1 MNLII
6 VESPTKAK
14 TISNFLTK
22 DFKIESSFGHVRDLP
37 KTKLGV
43 DVNNN
48 FKPTYVIPDKAKDKI
63 SKIANLAKKARAI
76 YYATD
81 EDREGEAIAWHLDQ
95 ILTTDYKLQ
104 TTNYRIAFHE
114 ITKEAILEALRYP
127 RSINIK
133 LVDAQQARRILDRLV
148 GYKLSPFLWKKVM
161 RGLSAGRVQSVAV
174 RLIVEREEEIKKFK
188 PQEYWT
194 IEGIFNA
201 KNHPFPA
208 VLHKLDNKQL
218 KKFDLKSQKQV
229 QKITENL
236 KKLEFS
242 IADIKQKEIKKNPY
256 PPYKTST
263 LQQDAYIKLGFS
275 SKQTMMIAQQLYETG
290 HITYMRTDSLNLA
303 NKFLVQAQKYL
314 KDHLG
319 SMYCLKNPR
328 TFKTKSK
335 GAQEAHEAIRPTNVS
350 LTPESIKQLLEPKQF
365 KLYLLIWQR
374 SLCCQMPQAIIS
386 QKIVEIEDSR
396 NDNNKI
402 SSASFRT
409 IGNSIKF
416 DGFLKIY
423 HIKIIENELPELKVK
438 QKVNLEKLTS
448 AQHQTSPPPRFND
461 ASLVKELEKR
471 GIGRPSTYAPIIDT
485 IQKRNY
491 IQKDDQKRFQPT
503 EIGTLVNQLL
513 VEHFPEI
520 VDYAFTAEMEDNLD
534 NIAKNSK
541 AWDKVIGSF
550 YKPFAKNLADKY
562 KKVDKKTLTQE
573 KTNKKCPGCKKHN
586 LIIKLGRFG
595 KFLACPGFPDCKH
608 TEPLVES
615 DAYHNN
621 KKTNDA
627 DPAKHNSDNK
637 IEIGAAPQC
646 EKCQTKM
653 ILKEGRFGKFW
664 ACPNYP
670 NCKNTQ
676 RIEQKIGLHCPQC
689 QKGEIIIKRTKKGKM
704 FYGCNKYPD
713 CKYAS
718 WKNPQI

>member
-14 TISNFLTK
+14 TIANFLTK

-43 DVNNN
+43 DVDNN
-48 FKPTYVIPDKAKDKI
+48 FKPTYIIPDKAKKKVKI
-63 SKIANLAKKARAI
+63 IADLAKKADSV

-95 ILTTDYKLQ
+95 ILDTKYKVRN
-104 TTNYRIAFHE
+104 TKYRIAFHE
-114 ITKEAILEALRYP
+114 ITKEAVLNALKYP
-127 RSINIK
+127 RSININ

-188 PQEYWT
+188 PQEFWT

-201 KNHPFPA
+201 KDRPFPA
-208 VLHKLDNKQL
+208 FLHKLDNKQL
-218 KKFDLKSQKQV
+218 KKFDLKSKKQV
-229 QKITENL
+229 QKIIDNL
-236 KKLEFS
+236 KKLEFL

-275 SKQTMMIAQQLYETG
+275 SKQTMMLAQQLYEIG

-303 NKFLVQAQKYL
+303 NKFIVQAQKYL
-314 KDHLG
+314 KESLG
-319 SMYCLKNPR
+319 DTYCLNKPR
-328 TFKTKSK
+328 IFKTKNK
-335 GAQEAHEAIRPTNVS
+335 GAQEAHEAIRPTDVS
-350 LTPESIKQLLEPKQF
+350 LTPDDIKQFLEPKQF
-365 KLYLLIWQR
+365 KLYQLIWR
-374 SLCCQMPQAIIS
+374 RALACQMPIAIIS
-386 QKIVEIEDSR
+386 QKIMEIEGR
-396 NDNNKI
+396 GNDNDKI
-402 SSASFRT
+402 SAAAFRT
-409 IGNSIKF
+409 VGNSIKF

-423 HIKIIENELPELKVK
+423 HVKITENELPELNVK
-438 QKVNLEKLTS
+438 QKVDLEKLEP

-485 IQKRNY
+485 VQKRNY
-491 IQKDDQKRFQPT
+491 VKKDDQKRFQPT

-520 VDYAFTAEMEDNLD
+520 VDYTFTAKIEDDLD
-534 NIAKNSK
+534 DIAKNSK
-541 AWDKVIGSF
+541 TWDKVIGSF
-550 YKPFAKNLADKY
+550 YEPFAKNLADKY

-573 KTNKKCPGCKKHN
+573 KTNKKCPKCQKHN

-608 TEPLVES
+608 TEPLADMGTEK
-615 DAYHNN
+615 HKNI
-621 KKTNDA
+621 KTNNINVFA
-627 DPAKHNSDNK
+627 EEP
-637 IEIGAAPQC
+637 PQC
-646 EKCQTKM
+646 KKCQTKM
-653 ILKEGRFGKFW
+653 ILKEGQFGKFW

-670 NCKNTQ
+670 DCKNTQ

-689 QKGEIIIKRTKKGKM
+689 QKGEIIIKRTKKGKI

-718 WKNPQI
+718 WQKPTS